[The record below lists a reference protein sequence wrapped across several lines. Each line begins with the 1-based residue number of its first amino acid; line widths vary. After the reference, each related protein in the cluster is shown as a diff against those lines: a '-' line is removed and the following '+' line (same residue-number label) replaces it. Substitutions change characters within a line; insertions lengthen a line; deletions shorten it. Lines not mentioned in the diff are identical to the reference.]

1 MRQKKKGNKIPSW
14 FKKKPSEQDKM
25 LFRRALANYI
35 ANHMPADAPFPQ
47 ANVKTFKAVLP

>member
-1 MRQKKKGNKIPSW
+1 MIQKKKGNRIPSW

-35 ANHMPADAPFPQ
+35 ANQMPADAPFPP
-47 ANVKTFKAVLP
+47 ANAKTFKAVLP